1 MYRLL
6 ITDDE
11 ALERE
16 GIEWIATRMMPG
28 TFEIA
33 HAENGRMAIQ
43 KAAEFH
49 PHIVMMD
56 VRMPGIQGLD
66 ALKEIKAQN
75 PDVKMVMITAYEYF
89 DYAKQAISLGVREY
103 LVKPAKRAE
112 VAAVLERLV
121 QEIEAER
128 HKRNEQ
134 LAVRDKFYQ
143 LLPLAETEIALHL
156 MADQVNETEV
166 EQLADI
172 LSLSIERGCAL
183 VLAFS
188 ELGDK
193 KKRVYEEV
201 KNLAHALIK
210 EPYSVTISSLVY
222 QHMAIFLLGDPQGGS
237 ASIGEEAALLAGK
250 LAEGLSQQCD
260 IMISVGIGS
269 VQTGIPGI
277 KQSYYEAV
285 FVSKYDQW
293 GDINRFEDLNFAEP
307 ERPGKNEDK
316 LTPTIRS
323 VGENSYV
330 DLAIRQIREE
340 REQST
345 HNMLDQAVA
354 YIHRKYQ
361 EDLSL
366 EDAAE
371 HVHLNPYYFSKLFK
385 QQTGETFIDYVTRL
399 RIEKAKEMMK
409 DSHLSLK
416 EVCYAVGYKD
426 PNYFSR
432 VFKKVTGV
440 TPSEYRQQLR

>member
-16 GIEWIATRMMPG
+16 GIEWIATRMMPD

-89 DYAKQAISLGVREY
+89 EYAKQAISLGVREY

-121 QEIEAER
+121 QEIKEER
-128 HKRNEQ
+128 NTRNEQ
-134 LAVRDKFYQ
+134 LTVRDKFLQ

-172 LSLSIERGCAL
+172 LGLSIHRGCAL
-183 VLAFS
+183 VLAFP
-188 ELGDK
+188 ELGDE

-201 KNLAHALIK
+201 KNLAHELIK
-210 EPYSVTISSLVY
+210 EPFTSIVSSMVHH
-222 QHMAIFLLGDPQGGS
+222 HMAIFLLGNSQGEDFNTGRVG
-237 ASIGEEAALLAGK
+237 ASG
-250 LAEGLSQQCD
+250 
-260 IMISVGIGS
+260 
-269 VQTGIPGI
+269 
-277 KQSYYEAV
+277 
-285 FVSKYDQW
+285 
-293 GDINRFEDLNFAEP
+293 R
-307 ERPGKNEDK
+307 
-316 LTPTIRS
+316 
-323 VGENSYV
+323 
-330 DLAIRQIREE
+330 
-340 REQST
+340 
-345 HNMLDQAVA
+345 
-354 YIHRKYQ
+354 
-361 EDLSL
+361 
-366 EDAAE
+366 
-371 HVHLNPYYFSKLFK
+371 
-385 QQTGETFIDYVTRL
+385 
-399 RIEKAKEMMK
+399 
-409 DSHLSLK
+409 
-416 EVCYAVGYKD
+416 
-426 PNYFSR
+426 
-432 VFKKVTGV
+432 
-440 TPSEYRQQLR
+440 

>member
-16 GIEWIATRMMPG
+16 GIEWIATRMMPD

-89 DYAKQAISLGVREY
+89 EYAKQAISLGVREY

-121 QEIEAER
+121 QEIEEER
-128 HKRNEQ
+128 STRNEQ
-134 LAVRDKFYQ
+134 LTVRDKFLQ

-172 LSLSIERGCAL
+172 LGLSIKRGCAL
-183 VLAFS
+183 VLAFP
-188 ELGDK
+188 ELGDE

-201 KNLAHALIK
+201 KNLAHELMKGPFTAI
-210 EPYSVTISSLVY
+210 VSSMVY
-222 QHMAIFLLGDPQGGS
+222 HHMAIFLLGNSQGGKT
-237 ASIGEEAALLAGK
+237 SIREESALLADK
-250 LAEGLSQQCD
+250 LAERLRQQCGT
-260 IMISVGIGS
+260 IISTGIGS
-269 VQTGIPGI
+269 VQLGTQGI
-277 KQSYYEAV
+277 KRSYYEAV
-285 FVSKYDQW
+285 FASKYDQW
-293 GDINRFEDLNFAEP
+293 GDINRFEELNIAET
-307 ERPGKNEDK
+307 ETSGRIGDK
-316 LTPTIRS
+316 LFSPTRS
-323 VGENSYV
+323 DGESSYV

-345 HNMLDQAVA
+345 HNMLEKAVA
-354 YIHRKYQ
+354 YIHSKFQ

-399 RIEKAKEMMK
+399 RIDQAKEMIR
-409 DSHLSLK
+409 DSKLSLK

-440 TPSEYRQQLR
+440 TPSEYRLQLQ